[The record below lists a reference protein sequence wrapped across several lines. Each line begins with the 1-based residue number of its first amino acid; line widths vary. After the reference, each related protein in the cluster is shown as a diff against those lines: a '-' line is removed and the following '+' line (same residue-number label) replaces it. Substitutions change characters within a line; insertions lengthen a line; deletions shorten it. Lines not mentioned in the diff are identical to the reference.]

1 MTLSTVVKEINN
13 LLNLTFSDLN
23 YPRIEYSVTEPPL
36 SDFGDL
42 TTNIA
47 FLLAKKTKRKPLF
60 VATEIVEKIIN
71 PRISSVD
78 KKNYSLIQSA
88 EAHSSGHINFKINYP
103 ILSKFLFKIIERKDF
118 KFPDI
123 GKEKNVIIEHT
134 SVNPNK
140 SLHIGHLRNIVIG
153 DILYRIFKYTNHNV
167 RVLNYIDDSGVQ
179 VADIIVAF
187 LFKGFEFKTIKK
199 NIKFDEYCG
208 NIYSKLSD
216 IYQVEPDLL
225 NKRNFVIKE
234 IERGNNE
241 ISTFTWDIVRNVLFE
256 QLKTCWRI
264 KARYDIL
271 NIESQ
276 IIASGLWEKTFT
288 LLKERQIINYVNE
301 GKNRGCWTF
310 KPANEEEKILVR
322 SDGTATY
329 IAKDIPYALWK
340 LGRFID
346 PFNYTLFAE
355 QWDGSHLLKTE
366 ILRNNSIQKIEKEN
380 HSENNDP
387 IGKAVHP
394 PNTIDS
400 TGTNK
405 KIDKVITVI
414 DSRQSRLQN
423 IIYQIINR
431 LDSMSQKYCYLG
443 YEAVALSQQTVKEI
457 GITIQN
463 NKQVVHM
470 SGRKGI
476 FISGDYILDELRK
489 KSRVEIRSRNKEI
502 KEKEI
507 DIIAE
512 SIAISALRYSLI
524 KKDLDKMIT
533 FDIQEELKLDGDTAL
548 YLQYA
553 YARGIRLLEKGQN
566 LQIPNIVKIELL
578 NKNIEREIIKEILK
592 YEMIVEEAVDSLNP
606 KIIARYANVL
616 ATKFNSFYE
625 TLQVLNAENSELK
638 VARFSLVKSFCVLL
652 RGIFLL
658 LGIEPLNRL

>member
-1 MTLSTVVKEINN
+1 MTLSTVIKEINN
-13 LLNLTFSDLN
+13 LLDLTFSDLN

-71 PRISSVD
+71 PRISNVE

-88 EAHSSGHINFKINYP
+88 EAHASGHINFKINYP
-103 ILSKFLFKIIERKDF
+103 ILSKFLFKIIERKDL

-123 GKEKNVIIEHT
+123 GKEKNIIIEHT

-153 DILYRIFKYTNHNV
+153 DILYRLFKYTNHNV

-208 NIYSKLSD
+208 EIYSKLSD

-241 ISTFTWDIVRNVLFE
+241 ISKFTWDIVKNVLFE

-276 IIASGLWEKTFT
+276 IIASGLWEQTFT

-310 KPANEEEKILVR
+310 KPDNEEEKILVR

-346 PFNYTLFAE
+346 PFYYTLFAE

-366 ILRNNSIQKIEKEN
+366 VLRNNSILRIEKEKHN
-380 HSENNDP
+380 ENNDS
-387 IGKAVHP
+387 IVKVVHP
-394 PNTIDS
+394 PNTIDF
-400 TGTNK
+400 TETNK

-423 IIYQIINR
+423 IIYQIIHR

-457 GITIQN
+457 GMTIQN

-489 KSRVEIRSRNKEI
+489 KSCVEIRSRNKEI

-524 KKDLDKMIT
+524 KKDLDKLIT
-533 FDIQEELKLDGDTAL
+533 FDIQEELNLDGDTSL

-553 YARGIRLLEKGQN
+553 YARGIRILEKGQN
-566 LQIPNIVKIELL
+566 LQIPNIVKFELL

-606 KIIARYANVL
+606 KVIARYANVL